1 MKNKITNL
9 IVIIFMVI
17 FGVGSTILLYSII
30 VSNGIYPSGSDTMS
44 HVYRGDL
51 LLKSLSG
58 GSGYP
63 VYDRFWYNG
72 TEPMRYNMPL
82 SAFLFALCELLAGAD
97 VFKGYVFFVLAIYLL
112 GTLVFTLIGIWKKRV
127 CIGFTLGVIWFFLP
141 NNIYTL
147 FVEGELSRSV
157 CFLLLPLLLYG
168 IYEYLE
174 DGRVRNLIIF
184 AISLILLIFTN
195 LEFSGMTVITLVV
208 FLVFYR
214 LYHKNRRRIIKVI
227 AIMPLS
233 FLCSGIVLYP
243 YLKGSVAVENE
254 EHARHFFQNLLI
266 SINPMYR
273 INSSNEVTYFGL
285 SLLLVAVLGA
295 MASNKRTAPG
305 FIVSII
311 ILLLS
316 TVTAYPVIQ
325 IIPGSELLLMLRFFT
340 LAMAFIMMGLLYWEK
355 LKRWVFI
362 CFILLIFADS
372 FPSLRWVFG
381 KENYETPQ
389 HRLTQLYEKSFIKEA
404 KELCKQRIALFDLS
418 SLGAEGAFL
427 ISDFG
432 EPCMSVFGSG
442 WKYSVTSDNTKQL
455 NSAMCDEYFDYM
467 FDRCIEYGAD
477 TIIIQKA
484 QAVYGERTL
493 VKLDRAAERLGYDII
508 DENDEYMLYHLNV
521 DGTYG
526 TVATYDGIGIGYS
539 SKSLSLAFPNIKET
553 GDGCLDHY
561 SYDYLKQFKT
571 VYLAGFSY
579 DDRETAQELV
589 MKLSE
594 NGVRVVILAD
604 GMPEDPETR
613 SKTFLGVT
621 CNIIQ
626 FENGYPILYTRDF
639 GEMDCDLFPRGYSKW
654 ITYYLNGLKENL
666 GTISDNSVE
675 LAFFGTGQNK
685 NICYIALNIPFYY
698 YLTKDANAEK
708 LMNWV
713 MGMDSGMLPER
724 TIYPIGI
731 EYKKNGVIIDSG
743 VDYINTGIAYHEIF
757 ISPDN
762 IYVDNNFLVVEK
774 GRTEIQY
781 TYPYLNEGLIMSV
794 LGLLLTVAFFVYVD
808 RSNRRDRETVKKE
821 ADDILGSC
829 L

>member
-1 MKNKITNL
+1 
-9 IVIIFMVI
+9 
-17 FGVGSTILLYSII
+17 
-30 VSNGIYPSGSDTMS
+30 
-44 HVYRGDL
+44 
-51 LLKSLSG
+51 
-58 GSGYP
+58 
-63 VYDRFWYNG
+63 
-72 TEPMRYNMPL
+72 
-82 SAFLFALCELLAGAD
+82 
-97 VFKGYVFFVLAIYLL
+97 
-112 GTLVFTLIGIWKKRV
+112 
-127 CIGFTLGVIWFFLP
+127 
-141 NNIYTL
+141 
-147 FVEGELSRSV
+147 
-157 CFLLLPLLLYG
+157 
-168 IYEYLE
+168 
-174 DGRVRNLIIF
+174 
-184 AISLILLIFTN
+184 
-195 LEFSGMTVITLVV
+195 
-208 FLVFYR
+208 
-214 LYHKNRRRIIKVI
+214 
-227 AIMPLS
+227 
-233 FLCSGIVLYP
+233 
-243 YLKGSVAVENE
+243 
-254 EHARHFFQNLLI
+254 
-266 SINPMYR
+266 
-273 INSSNEVTYFGL
+273 
-285 SLLLVAVLGA
+285 
-295 MASNKRTAPG
+295 
-305 FIVSII
+305 
-311 ILLLS
+311 
-316 TVTAYPVIQ
+316 
-325 IIPGSELLLMLRFFT
+325 
-340 LAMAFIMMGLLYWEK
+340 
-355 LKRWVFI
+355 
-362 CFILLIFADS
+362 
-372 FPSLRWVFG
+372 
-381 KENYETPQ
+381 
-389 HRLTQLYEKSFIKEA
+389 
-404 KELCKQRIALFDLS
+404 
-418 SLGAEGAFL
+418 
-427 ISDFG
+427 
-432 EPCMSVFGSG
+432 MSVFGSG
-442 WKYSVTSDNTKQL
+442 WKYSVTSDNTKLL

-589 MKLSE
+589 LKLSE

-724 TIYPIGI
+724 NIYPLGI
-731 EYKKNGVIIDSG
+731 EYGKKGVIIDSG

-757 ISPDN
+757 SSPDN

-821 ADDILGSC
+821 PGDILGSC